1 MRFAFA
7 LACTAALALG
17 LQDAEAAPEDVHV
30 SLPPLSIQ
38 CLKPVFY
45 YLNLDQNLQ
54 NAEQVWLHVA
64 I

>member
-17 LQDAEAAPEDVHV
+17 LQDATHAPDDVEV
-30 SLPPLSIQ
+30 SLPPKSIQ
-38 CLKPVFY
+38 CLKPAFY
-45 YLNLDQNLQ
+45 HLNLEQNLQ